1 MTKIIE
7 TERLILRA
15 IVATDATDLFAMDR
29 LPEVHKYLGNQPKL
43 TLAAIEAEI
52 KHIQRQYSEN
62 GIGRWAVIEKKSQ
75 QLIGWSGLKFYTQP
89 MNQHC
94 NFYELGYRFHP
105 QAWGK
110 GFATESARA
119 WLAYGFDQMQLTEI
133 FAITDARHEASQ
145 KVLTKV
151 GFQYVETFMDEED
164 DPTTWYQIKLADRKK
179 TD

>member
-7 TERLILRA
+7 TERLILRE
-15 IVATDATDLFAMDR
+15 IVATDVTDLFAMDR

-43 TLAAIEAEI
+43 NLTAVEEDI
-52 KHIQRQYSEN
+52 KHIQRQYAEN

-89 MNQHC
+89 MNQHT

-119 WLAYGFDQMQLTEI
+119 WLDHGFEQMQLTTI
-133 FAITDARHEASQ
+133 FAMTEPAHQASQ

-151 GFQYVETFMDEED
+151 GFQYIETFIDDEYGA
-164 DPTTWYQIKLADRKK
+164 TTWYKINSADRK
-179 TD
+179 